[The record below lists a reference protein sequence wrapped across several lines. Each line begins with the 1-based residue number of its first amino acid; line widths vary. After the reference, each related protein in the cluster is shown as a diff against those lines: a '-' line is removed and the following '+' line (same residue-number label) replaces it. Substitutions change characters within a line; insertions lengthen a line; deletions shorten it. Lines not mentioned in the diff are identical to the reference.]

1 MTRSRDDDAM
11 SHNSRPGKGSC
22 GPIQLVGQRRR
33 KGGGMM
39 MGRIEGFEGC
49 RLVGVGVV
57 GNRIGPWKRRKGSRR
72 RRGGGLE
79 SEGEKGREDCFMGFL
94 VGWALFFGGLW
105 WWVVSG

>member
-1 MTRSRDDDAM
+1 M

-22 GPIQLVGQRRR
+22 GLIQLVAQRRR

-57 GNRIGPWKRRKGSRR
+57 GNRIGPWRKERKKKGGGNWRERR
-72 RRGGGLE
+72 R
-79 SEGEKGREDCFMGFL
+79 
-94 VGWALFFGGLW
+94 
-105 WWVVSG
+105 